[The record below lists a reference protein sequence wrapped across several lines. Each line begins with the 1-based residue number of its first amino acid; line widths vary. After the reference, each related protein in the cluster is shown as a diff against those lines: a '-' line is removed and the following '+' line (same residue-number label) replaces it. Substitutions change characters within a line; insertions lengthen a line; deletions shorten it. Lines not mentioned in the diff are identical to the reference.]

1 MTKANLLWIDLEMT
15 GLDPAI
21 DKIVEVGAIATDFNF
36 AKVAEYEAAI
46 KTDTDFMRRRMVG
59 EFWDKNHG

>member
-15 GLDPAI
+15 GLDPVV

-36 AKVAEYEAAI
+36 TKVAEYEVAI
-46 KTDTDFMRRRMVG
+46 KTDTGKRMRQLVML
-59 EFWDKNHG
+59 